1 MRSLILGFTRS
12 KIKQFTWQKQG
23 IRIKVWQFHLLSQHK
38 QFLKDKNR
46 LIKSNKICK
55 AWLPGRMINWLMS
68 RNCLQEAILRDDERL
83 HQRRRSRR
91 RRRCGCRGRLLKFE
105 TSVVIEMSS
114 EVNLVLANFG
124 TLEKNSFSREV
135 EPSDLQ
141 IAAIFPHKHS
151 LLSWRDH
158 PHTHANCPI
167 SLSSNTTCSVL
178 PRACLPFFLLLLD
191 SCKQCVSCYL
201 QQPFLSIYSYLN
213 SCPIW
218 VNFPVQEW
226 LTIWAADQPSLSI
239 NASKSEIALLKV

>member
-12 KIKQFTWQKQG
+12 KIKQVTWQKQG

-83 HQRRRSRR
+83 HQLCCRSRR
-91 RRRCGCRGRLLKFE
+91 RRWCGCRGRLLKFE

-124 TLEKNSFSREV
+124 TLEKKILCHSV
-135 EPSDLQ
+135 EPSD
-141 IAAIFPHKHS
+141 
-151 LLSWRDH
+151 
-158 PHTHANCPI
+158 
-167 SLSSNTTCSVL
+167 CSYFSAQTL
-178 PRACLPFFLLLLD
+178 
-191 SCKQCVSCYL
+191 
-201 QQPFLSIYSYLN
+201 
-213 SCPIW
+213 
-218 VNFPVQEW
+218 
-226 LTIWAADQPSLSI
+226 
-239 NASKSEIALLKV
+239 IALMKGSSPYSC